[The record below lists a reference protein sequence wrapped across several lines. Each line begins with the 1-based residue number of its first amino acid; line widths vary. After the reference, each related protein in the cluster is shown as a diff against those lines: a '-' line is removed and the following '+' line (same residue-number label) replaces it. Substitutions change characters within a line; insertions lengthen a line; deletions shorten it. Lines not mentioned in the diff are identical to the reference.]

1 MAKVG
6 FVGVLRL
13 GGQEIG
19 EARDVTLNTSAEMVE
34 TSKRSDAGWKTWLQG
49 WKEWTVDFDAIFEN
63 VSPGLDVIRTAY
75 LAGSTLSLSML
86 DDDGE
91 GITGTI
97 LVESWPKAEPLK
109 DVMTRTL
116 TLRGTGP
123 FQYVNAA
130 S

>member
-13 GGQEIG
+13 GGQVIG

-75 LAGSTLSLSML
+75 LAGGSISLSML

-91 GITGTI
+91 GITGTV
-97 LVESWPKAEPLK
+97 LVESWPKGEPLK
-109 DVMTRTL
+109 DAMTRTV

-123 FQYVNAA
+123 FQYVDAA